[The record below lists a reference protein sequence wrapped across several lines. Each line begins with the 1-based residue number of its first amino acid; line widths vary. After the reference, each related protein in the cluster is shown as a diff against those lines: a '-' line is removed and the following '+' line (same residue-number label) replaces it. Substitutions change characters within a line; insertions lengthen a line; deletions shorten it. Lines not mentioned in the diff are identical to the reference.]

1 MASITPITKL
11 TYQDYVCY
19 PDDGKRHE
27 IIDGD
32 HYMNPAPVPLHQ
44 SVLQRLQVQLFNGV
58 ELTGLGR
65 VFPAPIDVQLS
76 DHDIVQPDIVVVA
89 EARLKIIT
97 PIKIKGSPDLVV
109 EVLSA
114 STAKNDQQLKRQI
127 YQRAGVGEYWIVD
140 SQKRTLLQLILR
152 DGQYA
157 EQPHDDAVA
166 LSVIANV
173 SVELSPVW

>member
-27 IIDGD
+27 II
-32 HYMNPAPVPLHQ
+32 
-44 SVLQRLQVQLFNGV
+44 
-58 ELTGLGR
+58 
-65 VFPAPIDVQLS
+65 
-76 DHDIVQPDIVVVA
+76 
-89 EARLKIIT
+89 T

-109 EVLSA
+109 EVLSP
-114 STAKNDQQLKRQI
+114 STAKNDRQLKRQI
-127 YQRAGVGEYWIVD
+127 CQRAGVGEYWIVD
-140 SQKRTLLQLILR
+140 AQERTLLQLILR

-157 EQPHDDAVA
+157 EQPHDDTVA

-173 SVELSPVW
+173 SVELSQVW